1 MADSGKLIAGIIRE
15 SINKKTSEALAALS
29 EREGRSRV
37 PRAALSRLS
46 MLDEKEERAS
56 APSDRGPSIESRG
69 ICGICRMEVIG
80 GEGGQDRMRSLEFGE
95 RYFHLKCVKTLC
107 SELVR
112 AR

>member
-46 MLDEKEERAS
+46 MLDEKEGAS
-56 APSDRGPSIESRG
+56 VPSDRGPSIESRG
-69 ICGICRMEVIG
+69 ICGICRMEVVG
-80 GEGGQDRMRSLEFGE
+80 GERGHDRMKSLEFGE